1 MTLADALIWA
11 YSQLSHTSSFWI
23 SGRELSL
30 WMNTELVFC
39 LCQSGTNLYTPFSHF
54 ISIQPLLYL
63 SLFLWLCGNKPT
75 FLCFHSHWSVSTSQH
90 RNLSI
95 EISTPLCKI
104 KHSNQLFLFCYQFC
118 FTFSW
123 SASPLLERQK
133 NYSQFACFSQT
144 DILVFSPYTNPFSKV
159 ISHSYTL
166 SLLPVLLLLLGI
178 SILESPFSQ

>member
-39 LCQSGTNLYTPFSHF
+39 LCQSGTNLYTQLGHF

-123 SASPLLERQK
+123 SASPLLKRLQNISNLHVYFK
-133 NYSQFACFSQT
+133 QT
-144 DILVFSPYTNPFSKV
+144 FWSFHPTQ
-159 ISHSYTL
+159 TL
-166 SLLPVLLLLLGI
+166 SPRSSVTPTL
-178 SILESPFSQ
+178 